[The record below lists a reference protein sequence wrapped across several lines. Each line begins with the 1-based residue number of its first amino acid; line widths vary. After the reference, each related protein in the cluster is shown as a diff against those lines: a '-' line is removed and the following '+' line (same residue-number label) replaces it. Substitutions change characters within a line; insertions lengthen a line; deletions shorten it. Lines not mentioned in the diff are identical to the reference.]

1 MKSKESQAN
10 YIKKYRLKMRILS
23 MLQRNNNCLFLTF
36 TFRNSVLK
44 NTSQETRKRYI
55 KAYLNDMAKEYILN
69 IDFGNENKRE
79 HYHAIAT
86 PKYEIFLYDIY
97 NKKYGFVKGEPIG
110 QLKRFTNIN
119 KSIYDIAER
128 LTNHATKETTQNF
141 KIIYSRPNKA
151 LKESKYK
158 NEIETRLYKIQ
169 AEKEHKRILKEMES
183 YINEIY
189 IN

>member
-1 MKSKESQAN
+1 MKNKESQAN
-10 YIKKYRLKMRILS
+10 YIKKYRLFKRILS
-23 MLQRNNNCLFLTF
+23 MLQNNNNCLFLTF
-36 TFRNSVLK
+36 TFNNKTLK
-44 NTSQETRKRYI
+44 NTNQETRKRYI
-55 KAYLNDMAKEYILN
+55 KAYLNDMAKDYILN

-86 PKYEIFLYDIY
+86 PKHQIILYDIY

-128 LTNHATKETTQNF
+128 LTEHATKETTQNY
-141 KIIYSRPNKA
+141 KIIYSRPNRTIKESIYLNEIKERLSIIEQEKERKRY
-151 LKESKYK
+151 LKE
-158 NEIETRLYKIQ
+158 I
-169 AEKEHKRILKEMES
+169 ES